1 MLTKEEEKHLQN
13 IRIINP
19 LSKKGLTSGQ
29 KAADFLTKWVGSW
42 TFISL
47 FTIFLILWI
56 CVNVYFLS
64 SANKPSFDPYPFI
77 LLNLVL
83 ACLTAFQVPIIL
95 MSQNRENERD
105 RVRTEYDYAVDR
117 KAEKE
122 IREVK
127 DSLEKI
133 KSHLRIR

>member
-1 MLTKEEEKHLQN
+1 MLTKKKEKSLLD
-13 IRIINP
+13 IKINNL
-19 LSKKGLTSGQ
+19 LSKKGLTPGQ

-47 FTIFLILWI
+47 FAIFLILWI

-83 ACLTAFQVPIIL
+83 ACLTAFQAPIIL
-95 MSQNRENERD
+95 MSQNRESERD